1 MNFGIICEF
10 NPFHAGHA
18 YLFEQARRLGA
29 KSITCVMSGNSV
41 QRGELAIFDKY
52 SRAEMAMDGGA
63 DLVLELP
70 FPWCSASAEYFAA
83 AGIRILAPICD
94 AVIFGS
100 ECGDT
105 DLLTRAARASL
116 EPSFLERFEARK
128 KSGEGAASAY
138 FSLLEESVGVRLSS
152 NDLLGVE
159 YIKASIKR
167 GYDIDFYTVR
177 REGLAY
183 RDDTLKEGE
192 LPSATAVRKEI
203 KEGRPSL
210 YESCGEPVDESLLE
224 RAYLMYFRLADPRVL
239 SEFAENEGGI
249 AERIHSL
256 ALSSADHTEFW
267 NSLRTKRYTDAK
279 LRRAMLFSLTEVRRE
294 LLLQSP
300 EYTYLLGANENGR
313 EILSSLKKNERAV
326 RCVTKPADAP
336 RTCGQRL
343 AEDKLSAIFT
353 LASPAS
359 SASGELCRKKAVI
372 K

>member
-10 NPFHAGHA
+10 NPFHEGHA
-18 YLFEQARRLGA
+18 YLFEQARLLGA
-29 KSITCVMSGNSV
+29 KNIVCAMSGNSV

-52 SRAEMAMDGGA
+52 LRSEMAINGGA
-63 DLVLELP
+63 NLVLELP
-70 FPWCSASAEYFAA
+70 FPWCSASAEYFAT

-94 AVIFGS
+94 AIVFGS
-100 ECGDT
+100 ECGDI

-116 EPSFLERFEARK
+116 EPSFAERFEARK
-128 KSGEGAASAY
+128 KCGEGTAAAY
-138 FSLLEESVGVRLSS
+138 FSLLEDSAGIMLSS

-159 YIKASIKR
+159 YIKASIKE
-167 GYDIDFYTVR
+167 GFDLDFYTVR

-192 LPSATAVRKEI
+192 LPSATALRKGI
-203 KEGRPSL
+203 KEGSL
-210 YESCGEPVDESLLE
+210 SFSGDRGELVDERLLE
-224 RAYLMYFRLADPRVL
+224 RAYLMYFRLSDPKEL

-256 ALSSADHTEFW
+256 ALSSADYSEFW

-279 LRRAMLFSLTEVRRE
+279 LRRAILFSLTRVKRE
-294 LLLQSP
+294 LLLQVP
-300 EYTYLLGANENGR
+300 EYTYLLGADENGR
-313 EILSSLKKNERAV
+313 EILSSLRKNECAV
-326 RCVTKPADAP
+326 RCITKPADAP
-336 RTCGQRL
+336 RNCGQRL

-353 LASPAS
+353 LASTVS